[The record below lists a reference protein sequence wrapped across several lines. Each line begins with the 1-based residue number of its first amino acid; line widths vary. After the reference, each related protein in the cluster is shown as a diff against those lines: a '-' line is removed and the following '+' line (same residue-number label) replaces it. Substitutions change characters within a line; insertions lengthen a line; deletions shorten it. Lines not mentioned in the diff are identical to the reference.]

1 MKILFFFV
9 NDVTLNIF
17 TKIEADLLMNH
28 TLSGDDIYIV
38 KDFDS
43 NIGKSQ
49 MSYPDDDHLSRHKK
63 VFYNLISYLKKQG
76 AQRTHLDYKETNNFV
91 PKVFDNIETL
101 ISYNIDGYNI
111 GMGVASTTITLL
123 RDHKV
128 DTIKNKK
135 FINRELKN
143 SLDVIA
149 TVDEYVQSINP
160 DLIYLFNG
168 RTSIFSPIVSYC
180 KKYQLPFRVYE
191 TTSRYDKYHLLEDST
206 PHNITYRRKEIND
219 LWNDPAISFE
229 EKQRIGISFFK
240 EQRAGINEL
249 DPCHIILQ
257 NKEMDKDLIR
267 GKEVIAFF
275 NSSID
280 ECAAVPGWENYI
292 YLFKDETEA
301 IETICNHY
309 KDDSHKIFILRIHPN
324 LPPDKNTQNKNLQK
338 LKQIKNLIVIDPES
352 PIRSY
357 SLLDISD
364 KIITFGSTIGIESC
378 YYGKPSIS
386 LGLSFYENLDA
397 IYIPKDKDEL
407 FSLID
412 NKSLL
417 PKPKENALPYGYWFK
432 TFGEDFSNFT
442 NGNIS
447 VEDYQLRPT
456 QKAISIILK
465 CFDLLKWK
473 HLKLY
478 LRIFKIFKPK
488 NNIIKRMIKDP
499 IYRKNFLKTFIPWE

>member
-1 MKILFFFV
+1 MKVLFFFV

-17 TKIEADLLMNH
+17 TKIEVDLLMNH
-28 TLSGDDIYIV
+28 ILKGDDIYIV
-38 KDFDS
+38 KDFDG

-49 MSYPDDDHLSRHKK
+49 MSYPDDYHLYRNKK
-63 VFYNLISYLKKQG
+63 VFYNLVAYLEKKG
-76 AQRTHLDYKETNNFV
+76 AKITLLNYKETNNFV
-91 PKVFDNIETL
+91 PKVFDDIEAL
-101 ISYNIDGYNI
+101 KSYTVDGYNI

-143 SLDVIA
+143 SLDAIA
-149 TVDEYVQSINP
+149 TVDEYVHSINP

-191 TTSRYDKYHLLEDST
+191 TTSRYDKYHLLENST
-206 PHNITYRRKEIND
+206 PHDITYRRKEIND
-219 LWNDPAISFE
+219 LWNDPAISSD
-229 EKQRIGISFFK
+229 EKYEIGISFFK

-249 DPCHIILQ
+249 DPSYISLQ
-257 NKEMDKDLIR
+257 NKEIDRDLIK
-267 GKEVIAFF
+267 GKEVITFF

-280 ECAAVPGWENYI
+280 EFAAVPGWENYI
-292 YLFKDETEA
+292 YIFRDEVEA
-301 IETICNHY
+301 IETICNFY
-309 KDDSHKIFILRIHPN
+309 KDNTHKIFILRIHPN
-324 LPPDKNTQNKNLQK
+324 LKYLRNAQNKELQK

-378 YYGKPSIS
+378 YYGKPAIS
-386 LGLSFYENLDA
+386 LGLSVYENLDVV
-397 IYIPKDKDEL
+397 YIPKDKDEL
-407 FSLID
+407 FSFID
-412 NKSLL
+412 NKYLL
-417 PKPKENALPYGYWFK
+417 PKPKENAVPYGYWYK
-432 TFGEDFSNFT
+432 TFGEDFSNFIK
-442 NGNIS
+442 GNIS

-456 QKAISIILK
+456 QKVISIILK

-473 HLKLY
+473 YLKLY
-478 LRIFKIFKPK
+478 LRVFKIFNPK
-488 NNIIKRMIKDP
+488 NNIIRRMIKDP
-499 IYRKNFLKTFIPWE
+499 IYRKNFFKTFTPWK